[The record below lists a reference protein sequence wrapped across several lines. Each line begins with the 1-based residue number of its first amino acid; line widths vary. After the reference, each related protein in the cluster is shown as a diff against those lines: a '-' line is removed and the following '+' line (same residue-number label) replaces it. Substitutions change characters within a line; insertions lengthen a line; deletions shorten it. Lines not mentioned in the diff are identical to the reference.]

1 MSPVRPNL
9 VCMKVNLLASAVIL
23 ASLVAGPLAA
33 QVPAP
38 PARPP
43 ATGPQAPA
51 GTIPDPTKP
60 DGAKQAETPRSLDGL
75 FERLAKAA
83 DAEEAKGVA
92 SLIERRWGR
101 SGSDVADLLMS
112 RAAQAMSEAER
123 GQARGGQT
131 PQNEQSQDLPL
142 AIELLDRVIQLE
154 PGWAEAWNRRATAFY
169 MLGDMER
176 ALLDVRET
184 LQREPRHFSAIAG
197 LGHIFHGL
205 GDTRKAVQAY
215 RRALALH
222 PHFGDLPKMVER
234 LAPEAD
240 GRDI

>member
-1 MSPVRPNL
+1 MRLNPHAL
-9 VCMKVNLLASAVIL
+9 AILLAAL
-23 ASLVAGPLAA
+23 AAGPLEA
-33 QVPAP
+33 QAPAP
-38 PARPP
+38 PGRPP
-43 ATGPQAPA
+43 AGAPQAPA
-51 GTIPDPTKP
+51 KPDPTKP
-60 DGAKQAETPRSLDGL
+60 DAAKPAEAPRSIDSL
-75 FERLAKAA
+75 FERLAKAS

-92 SLIERRWGR
+92 SLIERRWMR
-101 SGSDVADLLMS
+101 SGSDVADLLMN
-112 RAAQAMSEAER
+112 RAAQAMAE
-123 GQARGGQT
+123 GGARGSE
-131 PQNEQSQDLPL
+131 PQEPGAQEAGAQDLPL

-184 LQREPRHFSAIAG
+184 LAREPRHFSAIAG

-205 GDTRKAVQAY
+205 GDPRKAIQAY
-215 RRALALH
+215 RRALALY
-222 PHFGDLPKMVER
+222 PHYGDLPKMVER

>member
-1 MSPVRPNL
+1 MRSSPLALIP
-9 VCMKVNLLASAVIL
+9 LLAM
-23 ASLVAGPLAA
+23 LVAGPLAA
-33 QVPAP
+33 QAPVP

-43 ATGPQAPA
+43 APGPQASA
-51 GTIPDPTKP
+51 TANTDSSKP
-60 DGAKQAETPRSLDGL
+60 DAAKAAETPRGLDGL

-92 SLIERRWGR
+92 SLIERRWSR
-101 SGSDVADLLMS
+101 SGSDIADLLMS
-112 RAAQAMSEAER
+112 RAAQAMAESAR
-123 GQARGGQT
+123 GQGRDAQT
-131 PQNEQSQDLPL
+131 PQGRPRDDQFQDLPL

-154 PGWAEAWNRRATAFY
+154 PGWAEAWNRRATAFF

-205 GDTRKAVQAY
+205 GDARKAVQAY

-222 PHFGDLPKMVER
+222 PHYGDLPKMVER

>member
-1 MSPVRPNL
+1 MRLNPHALAILL
-9 VCMKVNLLASAVIL
+9 VASA
-23 ASLVAGPLAA
+23 AGPLAA
-33 QVPAP
+33 QAPVP

-43 ATGPQAPA
+43 AGAPQTSP
-51 GTIPDPTKP
+51 KP
-60 DGAKQAETPRSLDGL
+60 DAAKPEAAKPAEAPRSLDSL
-75 FERLAKAA
+75 FERLAKAS

-92 SLIERRWGR
+92 SLIERRWMR
-101 SGSDVADLLMS
+101 SGSDVADLLMN
-112 RAAQAMSEAER
+112 RAAQAMSEGAQGR
-123 GQARGGQT
+123 PPGGEAQDA
-131 PQNEQSQDLPL
+131 PVQDLPL

-154 PGWAEAWNRRATAFY
+154 PGWAEAWNRRATAFF

-184 LQREPRHFSAIAG
+184 LHREPRHFSAIAG

-205 GDTRKAVQAY
+205 GDDRKAIQAY

-222 PHFGDLPKMVER
+222 PHLGDLSKMVER
-234 LAPEAD
+234 LAPDAD